1 MKALHR
7 LPMSFDLNKLRMQ
20 FMKPF
25 RALAQW
31 NIAGAA
37 IKYIVISLLSVAT
50 LAQLTGCASVRL
62 IDSEVNAFSTLATVP
77 AASNYRFERLPSQQ
91 TNPQRQDQLEAI
103 AQASLAKVGLQRV
116 GDAPGSP
123 AARYSVQ
130 MGINVQRADAAVWDD
145 WGPRFGGFVGVSS
158 GPYLLGR
165 GRGHGAVVGHIGF
178 GHFGYGFPYPFPYP
192 YVPPTYV
199 REVSLVLRDTASN
212 QVVFETR
219 AKHESPWADSLNIL
233 PAMFDAALQG
243 FPTPPAGIRQVGIEL
258 PR

>member
-1 MKALHR
+1 MRALHR
-7 LPMSFDLNKLRMQ
+7 PPMSFALTKLSAQYLM
-20 FMKPF
+20 PF
-25 RALAQW
+25 KAVAQW

-37 IKYIVISLLSVAT
+37 IKYIVIILLSVAA
-50 LAQLTGCASVRL
+50 LVQLTGCASVRL
-62 IDSEVNAFSTLATVP
+62 IDSEVTAFSTLATVP
-77 AASNYRFERLPSQQ
+77 AGSSYRFERLPSQQ
-91 TNPQRQDQLEAI
+91 VNTQRQDQLEAI
-103 AQASLAKVGLQRV
+103 AQAALAKVGLQRV

-130 MGINVQRADAAVWDD
+130 MGINVQRADVAVWDD
-145 WGPRFGGFVGVSS
+145 WGPGFGGFVGVGS

-165 GRGHGAVVGHIGF
+165 GRGHGAVVGHFGF
-178 GHFGYGFPYPFPYP
+178 GHYGYGFPYP

-199 REVSLVLRDTASN
+199 REVSLVLRELASN
-212 QVVFETR
+212 QVVYETR

-243 FPTPPAGIRQVGIEL
+243 FPAPPAGPRQVGIEL

>member
-1 MKALHR
+1 MHFKAV
-7 LPMSFDLNKLRMQ
+7 
-20 FMKPF
+20 
-25 RALAQW
+25 AQW

-37 IKYIVISLLSVAT
+37 IKYIVIILLSMAALV
-50 LAQLTGCASVRL
+50 QLTGCASVRL
-62 IDSEVNAFSTLATVP
+62 IDSEVTAFATSATVP
-77 AASNYRFERLPSQQ
+77 AGSSYRFERLPSQQ
-91 TNPQRQDQLEAI
+91 TNTQRQDQLEAI
-103 AQASLAKVGLQRV
+103 AQAALAKVGLQRV

-130 MGINVQRADAAVWDD
+130 MGIQVQRTDLAVWDD
-145 WGPRFGGFVGVSS
+145 WGPHFGSFVGVGS

-165 GRGHGAVVGHIGF
+165 GRGHGAVVGHFGF
-178 GHFGYGFPYPFPYP
+178 GGYGYGFPYPYL
-192 YVPPTYV
+192 PPSYV
-199 REVSLVLRDTASN
+199 REVSLVLRELASN

-243 FPTPPAGIRQVGIEL
+243 FPTPPAGTRQVGVEL

>member
-1 MKALHR
+1 MKALH
-7 LPMSFDLNKLRMQ
+7 LQPMSFALIKRPTQ
-20 FMKPF
+20 FFRFF

-31 NIAGAA
+31 NTAQTA
-37 IKYIVISLLSVAT
+37 IKYVAIMLLTVAA
-50 LAQLTGCASVRL
+50 LAQLSGCASVRL
-62 IDSEVNAFSTLATVP
+62 IDNEVTAFSSVAAVP
-77 AASNYRFERLPSQQ
+77 AGSSYRFERLPSQQ
-91 TNPQRQDQLEAI
+91 ANTQRTDQLEAI
-103 AQASLAKVGLQRV
+103 AQAALTKAGLVRV

-130 MGINVQRADAAVWDD
+130 MGIHEQRSDLAGWEL
-145 WGPRFGGFVGVSS
+145 WGPRFGGFVGLAS
-158 GPYLLGR
+158 GPYLIGRGR

-178 GHFGYGFPYPFPYP
+178 GHFGYGGVYP
-192 YVPPTYV
+192 YAAPSYV

-212 QVVFETR
+212 QVVYETR

-243 FPTPPAGIRQVGIEL
+243 FPTPPVGARQVSVEL

>member
-1 MKALHR
+1 MKALHPLQMLFALTK
-7 LPMSFDLNKLRMQ
+7 LPLQ

-31 NIAGAA
+31 SIAGAA
-37 IKYIVISLLSVAT
+37 IKYIVLGLLSVPA
-50 LAQLTGCASVRL
+50 LLQLTGCASARL

-77 AASNYRFERLPSQQ
+77 VGSSYRFERLPSQQ
-91 TNPQRQDQLEAI
+91 TDTQRQDQLEAI

-130 MGINVQRADAAVWDD
+130 MGISVQRSDLAVWDD

-158 GPYLLGR
+158 GPYVMGHGHGHGHR
-165 GRGHGAVVGHIGF
+165 RGHGAVYGS
-178 GHFGYGFPYPFPYP
+178 FGYGFAFPYL
-192 YVPPTYV
+192 PPPSYV
-199 REVSLVLRDTASN
+199 REVSLVLRELASN
-212 QVVFETR
+212 QVVYETR

-243 FPTPPAGIRQVGIEL
+243 FPTPPTG
-258 PR
+258 PRRVPVEIAR

>member
-7 LPMSFDLNKLRMQ
+7 LPMLSASTKLIIQ

-25 RALAQW
+25 TAAAQW

-37 IKYIVISLLSVAT
+37 IKYVVLGLLSMAALV
-50 LAQLTGCASVRL
+50 QLTGCASARL

-77 AASNYRFERLPSQQ
+77 AGSSYRFERLPSQQ
-91 TNPQRQDQLEAI
+91 TNTLRQDQLEAI

-130 MGINVQRADAAVWDD
+130 MGINVQRADLAVWDD
-145 WGPRFGGFVGVSS
+145 WGPRFGGFVGVAS
-158 GPYLLGR
+158 GPYLVGR
-165 GRGHGAVVGHIGF
+165 GRGHGAVY
-178 GHFGYGFPYPFPYP
+178 GHFGYGFPYPYLP
-192 YVPPTYV
+192 PPTYV
-199 REVSLVLRDTASN
+199 REVSLLLRDLASN
-212 QVVFETR
+212 QVAYETR
-219 AKHESPWADSLNIL
+219 ARHESPWADSLNIL

-243 FPTPPAGIRQVGIEL
+243 FPTPPVGPRMVGVEL
-258 PR
+258 AR